1 MMTEAATAPELGP
14 RLPVTVVTGFLGSGK
29 TTLLNR
35 LLKAPGMTGTLV
47 IVNEFGEVGLDHLL
61 IEAPQEETFLLKN
74 GCLCCAVLGDL
85 VTTLTKLIDRRD
97 AGEIAPFERIVI
109 ETSGMAD
116 PTPLLQTVVNDTFL
130 SDHLEFACVL
140 TVVDAVNGAHVI
152 DHHFESVKQVVAAD
166 RILISK
172 ADIATPET
180 IDTVRAAITRL
191 NGVAEIVVGR
201 PADDRVAELI
211 TPQDVNE
218 DARCWMKTC
227 GHDHHHDHD
236 HDHEHGHDH
245 HHHDSHGDAAGAG
258 VFTFSVVHDGVVSRD
273 GLRLWMNAISRYKGP
288 KLLRVKGVVNVEG
301 VPYSVN
307 AVQRVFHEPTQM
319 DDWPGGDQSTRI
331 VFIATDI
338 DKSELEATVDA
349 LRFKPTDDE
358 RIAGL
363 EFAAADY
370 QRFVTALK
378 GFAVR
383 EHV

>member
-1 MMTEAATAPELGP
+1 MTTEVAKAPDLGA

-85 VTTLTKLIDRRD
+85 VTTLTNLIDRRE
-97 AGEIAPFERIVI
+97 AGDIAPFERIVI

-116 PTPLLQTVVNDTFL
+116 PTPLLQTVVNDAFL

-166 RILISK
+166 RVLISK
-172 ADIATPET
+172 TDIAANGA
-180 IDTVRAAITRL
+180 IDAVREKVARL
-191 NGVAEIVVGR
+191 NRVAEVVVGR
-201 PADDRVAELI
+201 PADDDVAELI
-211 TPQDVNE
+211 LPPDANE
-218 DARCWMKTC
+218 DARCWMNAC
-227 GHDHHHDHD
+227 AHGHHDHD
-236 HDHEHGHDH
+236 HDHSH
-245 HHHDSHGDAAGAG
+245 HHHRHGDAAGAG
-258 VFTFSVVHDGVVSRD
+258 VFTFSVVHDGPVSKD

-301 VPYSVN
+301 APYAVN

-338 DKSELEATVDA
+338 EKSELEATVDA
-349 LRFKPTDDE
+349 LRFSTSDGE
-358 RIAGL
+358 RIGGL

-378 GFAVR
+378 GFAVS

>member
-1 MMTEAATAPELGP
+1 MMTEAAKVPELGA

-85 VTTLTKLIDRRD
+85 VTTLTNIVDRRE
-97 AGEIAPFERIVI
+97 AGDIAPFERIVI

-116 PTPLLQTVVNDTFL
+116 PTPLLQTVVNDAFL

-140 TVVDAVNGAHVI
+140 TVVDAVNGVHVI
-152 DHHFESVKQVVAAD
+152 DHHFESVKQVIAAD
-166 RILISK
+166 RVLISK
-172 ADIATPET
+172 ADIAP
-180 IDTVRAAITRL
+180 IAAIDAVRDKVAHL
-191 NGVAEIVVGR
+191 NSVAEIVVGR
-201 PADDRVAELI
+201 PADDKVAELI
-211 TPQDVNE
+211 VPPDAIE
-218 DARCWMKTC
+218 DARSWMNAC
-227 GHDHHHDHD
+227 EHDNHHGHDHD
-236 HDHEHGHDH
+236 HDHGH

-258 VFTFSVVHDGVVSRD
+258 VFTFSVVHDGPVSKD

-301 VPYSVN
+301 VPYAVN

-331 VFIATDI
+331 VFIATEI
-338 DKSELEATVDA
+338 EKSELEATVDA
-349 LRFKPTDDE
+349 LRFSTTDGE
-358 RIAGL
+358 KVGGL
-363 EFAAADY
+363 EFAVADY

-378 GFAVR
+378 GFAVS